1 MVLSVWRA
9 ATLARGCSLAFMLAF
24 DLIVD
29 DYDTSGSLSPGFG
42 PHDVSSSALCRRAE
56 GLVTWDSVYFTR
68 IATHGYEYEQT
79 HAFFPLLPW
88 LMRALAP
95 LFGGGSC
102 GVAISGLAVSN
113 AAHIASAV
121 ALERLGTSILNDEVL
136 ARAAAMLYAFNPA
149 AVFHSAIYTEP
160 LFAFLSFTGCLLL
173 AKRRKN
179 SACVAFALASL
190 TRSNGVLNLVH
201 LAFDFWRCAF
211 APALRQARRLF
222 SGEVT
227 EDGDEDVN
235 GHERAVARVKRRRV
249 LVWAK
254 GLATASVVFVLRCVA
269 VLAPTLWFQWMGYRT
284 FCLGGGD
291 PNGYYAQNPRPW
303 CASWRP
309 LPNIYAF
316 VQEHYWH
323 VGFFRYWTPKQ
334 LPNFAL
340 ALPALAAS
348 AHAARAYVK
357 GTDEDAAWVRKE
369 SLRPFMLQWC
379 VMALAAVTVMHVQVA
394 TRFLSVAPAV
404 YWYLVRVGANEG
416 FGTRRMRRV
425 VSTYCVVFGL
435 LGALMFP
442 TFYPWT

>member
-173 AKRRKN
+173 AKRRI
-179 SACVAFALASL
+179 C
-190 TRSNGVLNLVH
+190 
-201 LAFDFWRCAF
+201 
-211 APALRQARRLF
+211 
-222 SGEVT
+222 
-227 EDGDEDVN
+227 
-235 GHERAVARVKRRRV
+235 
-249 LVWAK
+249 
-254 GLATASVVFVLRCVA
+254 
-269 VLAPTLWFQWMGYRT
+269 Y
-284 FCLGGGD
+284 
-291 PNGYYAQNPRPW
+291 
-303 CASWRP
+303 
-309 LPNIYAF
+309 
-316 VQEHYWH
+316 
-323 VGFFRYWTPKQ
+323 
-334 LPNFAL
+334 
-340 ALPALAAS
+340 
-348 AHAARAYVK
+348 
-357 GTDEDAAWVRKE
+357 
-369 SLRPFMLQWC
+369 
-379 VMALAAVTVMHVQVA
+379 
-394 TRFLSVAPAV
+394 
-404 YWYLVRVGANEG
+404 
-416 FGTRRMRRV
+416 
-425 VSTYCVVFGL
+425 
-435 LGALMFP
+435 
-442 TFYPWT
+442 